1 MQSLS
6 AFKSPGER
14 VFLFSWER
22 LGWSLWETFVS
33 RKAVPEVL
41 DVKYRSEVKHG
52 YTNRG
57 YLHCVILN
65 LYIVLRKIEPIRQE
79 ICKFYFK
86 MFKMR
91 FSRF

>member
-57 YLHCVILN
+57 YLHCVILKPLHCFKEN
-65 LYIVLRKIEPIRQE
+65 RAHKARDMQVLLQNV
-79 ICKFYFK
+79 
-86 MFKMR
+86 
-91 FSRF
+91 